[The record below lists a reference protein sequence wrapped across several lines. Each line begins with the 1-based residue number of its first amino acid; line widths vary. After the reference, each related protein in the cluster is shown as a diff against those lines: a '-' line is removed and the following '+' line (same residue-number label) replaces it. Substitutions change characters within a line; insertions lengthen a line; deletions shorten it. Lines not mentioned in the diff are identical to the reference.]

1 MSSSEHS
8 SVGLIGLGS
17 VHPTKLA
24 SGHLNV
30 GFDLCVVIVVVGNG
44 VASNVVGD
52 ADSLIG
58 NGVTSCG
65 VGVGASVSKE
75 EDVGASVCF
84 VASTIGEGVGLPVS
98 IDGAKVDK
106 LKELE
111 LRGRLSGRLICKLR
125 CRFVQNAMSSSS
137 AMFLVPRRVFL
148 IDAAAAGLMTAAIV

>member
-52 ADSLIG
+52 ADS
-58 NGVTSCG
+58 SCG

-111 LRGRLSGRLICKLR
+111 LRGRLFGRLICRLR